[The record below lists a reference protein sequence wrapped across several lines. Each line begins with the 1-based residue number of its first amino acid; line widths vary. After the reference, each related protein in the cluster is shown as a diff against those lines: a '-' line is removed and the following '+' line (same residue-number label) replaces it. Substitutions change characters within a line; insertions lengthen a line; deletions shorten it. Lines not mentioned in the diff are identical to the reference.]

1 MATRRISR
9 ALLRNCGM
17 FLTSTLYE
25 KAGDRIVS
33 TSNIPISIAL
43 TDKNYIWKHVVTGGS
58 FKTLFS
64 NSDESDEY
72 TTYGN
77 VWPSRSRYRVSNN
90 SVIVE
95 ALEDNSEYYCVLP
108 GYQTDRLVWQVNHL
122 STAGETRSIP
132 FRTLAFVFGQ
142 QYTVNGSPVQGK
154 RVYACERNDIEVQCV
169 EPCKII
175 EFTTITIEEYIDGL
189 IQTTQTEQI

>member
-1 MATRRISR
+1 
-9 ALLRNCGM
+9 M

-33 TSNIPISIAL
+33 TIPTEL
-43 TDKNYIWKHVVTGGS
+43 GYVDKNYTWKHVVTGGS
-58 FKTLFS
+58 FRTFFP
-64 NSDESDEY
+64 NTDESDEY
-72 TTYGN
+72 STYGN
-77 VWPSRSRYRVSNN
+77 VWPTRNCYQIGDN

-95 ALEDNSEYYCVLP
+95 SLEDNSEYHCVLP
-108 GYQTDRLVWQVNHL
+108 NYQSDRLVWQVNHL

-154 RVYACERNDIEVQCV
+154 RFYACERNGIEVQSV

-175 EFTTITIEEYIDGL
+175 EFTTITLDEYIDGL
-189 IQTTQTEQI
+189 VETTQTEQI

>member
-25 KAGDRIVS
+25 NAGDRT
-33 TSNIPISIAL
+33 TSKIPTELAHV
-43 TDKNYIWKHVVTGGS
+43 DKNYTQKHVVTNGS
-58 FKTLFS
+58 FRTLFP
-64 NSDESDEY
+64 NTDESDEHI
-72 TTYGN
+72 TYGN
-77 VWPSRSRYRVSNN
+77 VWPARSRYQIGDN

-95 ALEDNSEYYCVLP
+95 ALEDNSEYHCVLP
-108 GYQTDRLVWQVNHL
+108 NYQTDRLVWQVNHL

-132 FRTLAFVFGQ
+132 FKTLAFVFGQ

-175 EFTTITIEEYIDGL
+175 EFTTITLEEYIDGL